1 MPEGRGSSYQK
12 SMYKEKQIR
21 SELLIGK
28 EAIEKLQRTHVLIV
42 GLGGVG
48 AYCAE
53 QLCRSGI
60 GEMTIVDADVVEY
73 SNFNRQ
79 LLALENTIKQPKA
92 AVMAERLRQI
102 NPEIKLHVI
111 QEFVRDEGTEVLLD
125 RAYYDYVVD
134 AIDSLA
140 PKVYLIYFALQKNF
154 RVISAMGAGGK
165 RDPSLV
171 RAVDIKKTYQC
182 RLAHA
187 LRKRLHRLGV
197 KSGFKAVFSP
207 EIIPEEAVE
216 IDPNPDINK
225 LSVVGT
231 ISYMPAI
238 FGCFMA
244 AEVIN
249 DLINF

>member
-1 MPEGRGSSYQK
+1 MN
-12 SMYKEKQIR
+12 KEKQIR
-21 SELLIGK
+21 SELLLGK
-28 EAIEKLQRTHVLIV
+28 EAMEKLQQTHVLLV

-53 QLCRSGI
+53 QLCRAGV

-79 LLALENTIKQPKA
+79 LLALENTLKRPKTE
-92 AVMAERLRQI
+92 VMAERLLQI

-111 QEFVRDEGTEVLLD
+111 QEFVRDEGTENLLS
-125 RAYYDYVVD
+125 RANYDYVID
-134 AIDSLA
+134 AIDALS
-140 PKVYLIYFALQKNF
+140 PKVYLIYFALQRNF
-154 RVISAMGAGGK
+154 RVIAAMGAGGK
-165 RDPSLV
+165 KDPSLV
-171 RAVDIKKTYQC
+171 KVVDIKKTYQC
-182 RLAHA
+182 GLAHA
-187 LRKRLHRLGV
+187 IRKRLHRLGV

-207 EIIPEEAVE
+207 EIVSKEAIE
-216 IDPNPDINK
+216 LDPDPNINK

-231 ISYMPAI
+231 ISYMPAV

-249 DLINF
+249 DLIEL

>member
-1 MPEGRGSSYQK
+1 MD
-12 SMYKEKQIR
+12 KEKWVR
-21 SELLIGK
+21 SKLLLGE
-28 EAIEKLQRTHVLIV
+28 EAMKKLHQAHILVV

-48 AYCAE
+48 AYCVE
-53 QLCRSGI
+53 QLCRAGI
-60 GEMTIVDADVVEY
+60 GEMTIVDSDIVEY

-79 LLALENTIKQPKA
+79 LLAMENTIKCPKA
-92 AVMAERLRQI
+92 EVMAERLRQI

-111 QEFVRDEGTEVLLD
+111 QEFVRDESTEILLS
-125 RAYYDYVVD
+125 RANYDYVVD

-140 PKVYLIYFALQKNF
+140 PKVYLIYFALKKNF

-165 RDPSLV
+165 TDPGLV
-171 RAVDIKKTYQC
+171 KTVDIKKTYQC

-187 LRKRLHRLGV
+187 LRKRLHRLGI

-207 EIIPEEAVE
+207 EIVPESAVE
-216 IDPNPDINK
+216 LDPNPDINK

-249 DLINF
+249 DLTKKTIHE

>member
-1 MPEGRGSSYQK
+1 MIS
-12 SMYKEKQIR
+12 EKTLR
-21 SELLIGK
+21 SELLLGK
-28 EAIEKLQRTHVLIV
+28 EAIAKLQNAHILIV

-53 QLCRSGI
+53 QLCRAGI

-79 LLALENTIKQPKA
+79 LLALENTLKRPKA
-92 AVMAERLRQI
+92 EVMAERLRQI

-111 QEFVRDEGTEVLLD
+111 QEFVRDEGTQILLSK
-125 RAYYDYVVD
+125 ANYDYVVD
-134 AIDSLA
+134 AIDSLS
-140 PKVYLIYFALQKNF
+140 PKVYLIFYALRKNL

-165 RDPSLV
+165 KDPSLV
-171 RAVDIKKTYQC
+171 KVADIKKTFQC

-197 KSGFKAVFSP
+197 KSGFKAVFSSEIVP
-207 EIIPEEAVE
+207 ESAIEL
-216 IDPNPDINK
+216 DPNPDINK

-238 FGCFMA
+238 FGCIMA
-244 AEVIN
+244 AQVIN
-249 DLINF
+249 DLIENHSHE

>member
-1 MPEGRGSSYQK
+1 MNPEK
-12 SMYKEKQIR
+12 TTR
-21 SELLIGK
+21 SELLLGNLAMK
-28 EAIEKLQRTHVLIV
+28 KLQRAHVLIV

-53 QLCRSGI
+53 QLCRAGI

-79 LLALENTIKQPKA
+79 LLALENTLKQPKA
-92 AVMAERLRQI
+92 EVMAERLRQI
-102 NPEIKLHVI
+102 NPDLKLYVI
-111 QEFVRDEGTEVLLD
+111 QEFVRDEGTEILLD
-125 RAYYDYVVD
+125 RAHYDYVID
-134 AIDSLA
+134 AIDSLS
-140 PKVYLIYFALQKNF
+140 PKVYLIYFALKRNL

-165 RDPSLV
+165 KDPSLIKV
-171 RAVDIKKTYQC
+171 VDIKKTYQC
-182 RLAHA
+182 GLAHA
-187 LRKRLHRLGV
+187 IRKRLHRLGV

-207 EIIPEEAVE
+207 EIVPDNAIE

-231 ISYMPAI
+231 VSYMPAI

-249 DLINF
+249 DLIEKK

>member
-1 MPEGRGSSYQK
+1 MN
-12 SMYKEKQIR
+12 KEKQIR

-28 EAIEKLQRTHVLIV
+28 EAIKKLQRAHVLVV

-53 QLCRSGI
+53 QLCRAGI

-79 LLALENTIKQPKA
+79 LLALENTIKLPKVE
-92 AVMAERLRQI
+92 VMAERLQQI
-102 NPEIKLHVI
+102 NPEINLHVL
-111 QEFVRDEGTEVLLD
+111 QEFVRDEGTEILLS
-125 RAYYDYVVD
+125 RANYDYVID
-134 AIDSLA
+134 AIDSLS
-140 PKVYLIYFALQKNF
+140 PKVYLIYFALQRNF

-165 RDPSLV
+165 RNPSLV
-171 RAVDIKKTYQC
+171 KVADIKKTYQC

-207 EIIPEEAVE
+207 EIVPEEAIE

-249 DLINF
+249 DLIAHR

>member
-1 MPEGRGSSYQK
+1 MNPEK
-12 SMYKEKQIR
+12 TTR
-21 SELLIGK
+21 SELLLGN
-28 EAIEKLQRTHVLIV
+28 EAMKKLQQSHVLLV

-53 QLCRSGI
+53 QLCRAGI
-60 GEMTIVDADVVEY
+60 GEITIVDADVVEY

-79 LLALENTIKQPKA
+79 LLALENTVKRPKA
-92 AVMAERLRQI
+92 EVMAERLHQI
-102 NPEIKLHVI
+102 NPEVKLHVI

-125 RAYYDYVVD
+125 RAPYDYVID

-140 PKVYLIYFALQKNF
+140 PKVYLIYFALQRNL

-165 RDPSLV
+165 NDPSLV
-171 RAVDIKKTYQC
+171 KTEDIKKTYQC

-207 EIIPEEAVE
+207 EIVPESAVE
-216 IDPNPDINK
+216 LDPNPDINK

-231 ISYMPAI
+231 VSYMPAI

-249 DLINF
+249 DLTKQFNNE

>member
-1 MPEGRGSSYQK
+1 MNPEK
-12 SMYKEKQIR
+12 LTR
-21 SELLIGK
+21 SKLLLGK
-28 EAIEKLQRTHVLIV
+28 EALETLQQAHVLIV

-53 QLCRSGI
+53 QLCRAGV

-79 LLALENTIKQPKA
+79 LLALESTVKQPKA
-92 AVMAERLRQI
+92 EVMAARLRQI

-111 QEFVRDEGTEVLLD
+111 QEFVRDEGTEILLA
-125 RAYYDYVVD
+125 RANYDYVID

-140 PKVYLIYFALQKNF
+140 PKVYLIYFALQRNF

-165 RDPSLV
+165 TDPSLV
-171 RAVDIKKTYQC
+171 KTADIKKTYQC

-207 EIIPEEAVE
+207 EIVPESAVE
-216 IDPNPDINK
+216 LDPNPDINK

-231 ISYMPAI
+231 VSYMPAI

-249 DLINF
+249 DLTKQPTHE